1 MDPYALSDD
10 AWCKEIGSRLDLLR
24 QSRGMSREYL
34 GSEMG
39 VSQPTLRKLLDEGAG
54 KLPYLV
60 AALRTMEAMDKLELF
75 IAPEPI
81 NPAVLL
87 RGIRKGL
94 SVFARGHSSSVYASG
109 VKHRRFEEGDSSEP
123 TKPPKDGSKDKLE
136 W

>member
-24 QSRGMSREYL
+24 QSRGMSREDL
-34 GSEMG
+34 GSETG

-60 AALRTMEAMDKLELF
+60 AALRAMEAMDTLELF

-94 SVFARGHSSSVYASG
+94 SVSARGHSPSVYA
-109 VKHRRFEEGDSSEP
+109 KQRRFEEEESSEP